1 MELSA
6 GQTVLYDK
14 YSAIMVT
21 LDNEKLVIIK
31 ESARTAPTSRD
42 RDEELPMDLISL
54 PRIPAMV
61 AIAVGTILVWLSSSY
76 VPVRRSPLAR
86 AEGFLKG
93 NLGAGL
99 PRRPPR

>member
-1 MELSA
+1 MELSPR
-6 GQTVLYDK
+6 QTVLYDK
-14 YSAIMVT
+14 HSAIMVT
-21 LDNEKLVIIK
+21 LDDEKLVIIM

-54 PRIPAMV
+54 LGIPAMV

-76 VPVRRSPLAR
+76 VPVRRSPLVM
-86 AEGFLKG
+86 AEPFLKG
-93 NLGAGL
+93 NLGTGL